1 MRLAAALRLFPLAL
15 LATTPSVSFRASAA
29 SRNDNSAIS
38 WLRVGAPNIASA
50 DIITFAPD
58 GILMVGD
65 SRSST
70 VFAVDVHDTGATA
83 SPADVSLGDIDSK
96 VAALLG
102 ATARDIS
109 IRDMAV
115 HPRSHNVYL
124 AVTRGRDAAAR
135 PAIVRVSAR
144 GKLDV
149 VSLNAIP
156 FAQVRLPN
164 PPSATG
170 KVEGDSARIWTI
182 SAMSVVNNK
191 LYVAGMS
198 NEEFSSIVR
207 QVAVPFDSVVSSTAL
222 RVYHTHHVRYETDS
236 PITAFAPYTF
246 FGRTFLVAA
255 YSCTPIALYNVDSLQ
270 AGATVTGR
278 TIAELGGGNVVR
290 DVVPF
295 DYEGKRYVAIS
306 NRNRSLQIM
315 NATALPNAP
324 LLDEHTPNPLATVQ
338 PGLSSWIGWG
348 LEHGSV
354 AQVGI
359 LHLSDLDEHNL
370 IAIQRDVESGSLNL
384 RPLKK
389 PFLYP

>member
-1 MRLAAALRLFPLAL
+1 MRLFGVVRLLPFVL
-15 LATTPSVSFRASAA
+15 LTATGARSPSSSL
-29 SRNDNSAIS
+29 S
-38 WLRVGAPNIASA
+38 WLRVGAPNISSA
-50 DIITFAPD
+50 DIVTFAPD

-70 VFAVDVHDTGATA
+70 VFALNVNDTGTA
-83 SPADVSLGDIDSK
+83 SPADVTLGDIDLK

-102 ATARDIS
+102 TTPRDIS

-124 AVTRGRDAAAR
+124 AVARGRDAAAR
-135 PAIVRVSAR
+135 PAIVRVSSR
-144 GKLDV
+144 GKLDL
-149 VSLNAIP
+149 VSLSAIP
-156 FAQVRLPN
+156 FAQVALPN
-164 PPSATG
+164 PPSAGG

-191 LYVAGMS
+191 LYIAGMS

-207 QVAVPFDSVVSSTAL
+207 QVAVPFDNVVSSTAL

-270 AGATVTGR
+270 AGAKVTGR

-290 DVVPF
+290 DVIPF
-295 DYEGKRYVAIS
+295 DYEGRRYLAIS
-306 NRNRSLQIM
+306 NRNRSLQLM

-324 LLDEHTPNPLATVQ
+324 LLDEHSPNPLATTQ
-338 PGLSSWIGWG
+338 PGIGSWIGWG
-348 LEHGSV
+348 LDHGNV

-359 LHLSDLDEHNL
+359 LHLSDFDEHNL
-370 IAIQRDVESGSLNL
+370 MAIQRDTESGSLNL

-389 PFLYP
+389 PLLYP